1 VDSTIPKISQVATP
15 ESPGWP
21 MRPMVLSSIMIRAG
35 FAQIQVLEDRE
46 RARVCNMGRHAYFID
61 E

>member
-1 VDSTIPKISQVATP
+1 LAIP

-46 RARVCNMGRHAYFID
+46 RAPVCDMGRNA
-61 E
+61 